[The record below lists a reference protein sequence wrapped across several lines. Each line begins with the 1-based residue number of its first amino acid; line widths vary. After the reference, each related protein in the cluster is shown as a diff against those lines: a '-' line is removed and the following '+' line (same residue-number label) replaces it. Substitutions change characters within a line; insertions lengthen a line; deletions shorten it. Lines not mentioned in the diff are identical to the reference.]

1 MKPGQS
7 PTTLWGRKLIAFFFV
22 SLLFCQ
28 GILAQQKLH
37 VIRANSN
44 KVSIKDGSVYQKGI
58 WNISPEIKPD
68 VYQTLEP
75 RHEKTI
81 VFYTDIDSISVKVA
95 PQATYDFI
103 VLLNNKDSCYTR
115 ISNITPA
122 KEPEKKPVLIDL
134 ISPEK
139 LKQDFTVFRL
149 ALEKEHAGLYRYK
162 SKKEMDAIF
171 DRYFAAL
178 DHPASAIEFG
188 KTILSVISALQDGHT
203 RSNVPRLL
211 GNYYGENIKVFPL
224 FLYFIQNKAYVL
236 CGQELP
242 AQTEILAINGKSIAD
257 IQSELFKYLPS
268 DGAIETKKR
277 SQLNDGAFSI
287 LYHWIFGDKH
297 TFRVEFKS
305 KNGETGI
312 INLAGKSV
320 NDIECDFRNK
330 PAVTKPLQLDFLQ
343 NNVAL
348 LTVKSFDD
356 NRINAA
362 KLNFKE
368 FLESSFKEINTRK
381 ISTLIIDVR
390 NNGGGA
396 DDYGA
401 LLYSYLAAKPFKYF
415 ASKSTVTSAVTLQEN
430 PLLGLQQAQKNT
442 FTGNVLFLINGVSFS
457 TAADFCSIARS
468 HNRGKFIGEETGGG
482 YYGNT
487 SGQSVTITLI
497 NSSIEVTI
505 PRFKYINDVKKA
517 KYRDRGII
525 PDHIV
530 LPSIEEVILNKDVQL
545 NYALK
550 LANTK

>member
-1 MKPGQS
+1 MKPGQF
-7 PTTLWGRKLIAFFFV
+7 PTTLWGRKFIAFFFV
-22 SLLFCQ
+22 SLFFCQ
-28 GILAQQKLH
+28 VILAQQKLA

-58 WNISPEIKPD
+58 WNISPEIRPD

-103 VLLNNKDSCYTR
+103 ILLNNRDSCYTR
-115 ISNITPA
+115 ISNIKPV
-122 KEPEKKPVLIDL
+122 KEPEKKLILTDL
-134 ISPEK
+134 LSPEK
-139 LKQDFTVFRL
+139 LKQDFTTFRV

-178 DHPASAIEFG
+178 DHPVSPIEFG
-188 KTILSVISALQDGHT
+188 KTVLSVISALQDGHT

-211 GNYYGENIKVFPL
+211 GSYYSDNIKVFSL
-224 FLYFIQNKAYVL
+224 FLYFIENKAYVL

-242 AQTEILAINGKSIAD
+242 AQAEILTIDGQSVAD
-257 IQSELFKYLPS
+257 IQSELFRYLPS
-268 DGAIETKKR
+268 DGTIETKKR
-277 SQLNDGAFSI
+277 SQLNDGAFPI

-297 TFRVEFKS
+297 SFRVEFKN
-305 KNGETGI
+305 KNGETGT

-320 NDIECDFRNK
+320 KDIECDFRNK

-362 KLNFKE
+362 QLNFRE
-368 FLESSFKEINTRK
+368 FLETSFKEINTRK

-401 LLYSYLAAKPFKYF
+401 LLYSYLTGKPFKYF
-415 ASKSTVTSAVTLQEN
+415 ASKSSVTSAVTLQEN
-430 PLLGLQQAQKNT
+430 PLLGFQQPQKNN
-442 FTGNVLFLINGVSFS
+442 FTGNILFLINGVSFS
-457 TAADFCSIARS
+457 TTADFCSIARS
-468 HNRGKFIGEETGGG
+468 QNRGKFIGEETGGG

-487 SGQSVTITLI
+487 SGKSVTITLN
-497 NSSIEVTI
+497 NSQIEVTI
-505 PRFKYINDVKKA
+505 PQFKYVNDVKKA
-517 KYRDRGII
+517 KYKDRGTI
-525 PDHIV
+525 PDYIV
-530 LPSIEEVILNKDVQL
+530 LPSIEDVILNKDVQL